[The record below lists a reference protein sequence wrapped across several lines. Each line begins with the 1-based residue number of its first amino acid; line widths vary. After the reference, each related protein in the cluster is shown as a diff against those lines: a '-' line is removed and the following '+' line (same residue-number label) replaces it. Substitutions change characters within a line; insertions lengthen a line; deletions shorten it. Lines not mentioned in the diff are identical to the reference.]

1 MKERQNPK
9 ARVDCL
15 TREFGDELLVYDRD
29 RNVGHCLN
37 PTAAAAWKLCDG
49 KTDPSELAT
58 ILTRQFSAPVDE
70 PVVLLALEELSKA
83 RLLVETER
91 PVRRTS
97 RREAIRAIG
106 IAGAI
111 ALPIVTS
118 LVAPT
123 PARAASC
130 LANGK
135 PCVSPVQCCS
145 GKCGTGGH
153 CNG

>member
-15 TREFGDELLVYDRD
+15 TREFGDELLVYDRE

-37 PTAAAAWKLCDG
+37 PTAAATWKLCDG
-49 KTDPSELAT
+49 KTAPPELAT
-58 ILTRQFSAPVDE
+58 ILKRQFSARVDE

-91 PVRRTS
+91 PVQRTS

>member
-1 MKERQNPK
+1 MKEREYPR
-9 ARVDCL
+9 ARRDCL
-15 TREFGDELLVYDRD
+15 TREFGDELLVYDQQ

-37 PTAAAAWKLCDG
+37 PTAAATWKLCDG
-49 KTDPSELAT
+49 KNGASELAR
-58 ILTRQFSAPVDE
+58 ILTRQFSAPIDE

-83 RLLVETER
+83 RLLVDVEK

-97 RREAIRAIG
+97 RREAIRSIG

-111 ALPIVTS
+111 ALPLVTS

-135 PCVSPVQCCS
+135 PCVSNVQCCS

-153 CNG
+153 CGA